1 MFGCVLSVAGG
12 LQVVVDRIEEDRV
25 VIEWCDTSTSDLPA
39 SIFPVDLHEGA
50 VVTLYFRLASP
61 ADAPLPGPNLDG
73 TDLHAAGRPVPA
85 APDPRGS
92 SRTEIY
98 P

>member
-39 SIFPVDLHEGA
+39 SIFPADLREGA

-61 ADAPLPGPNLDG
+61 ADAPLPGSSLDG
-73 TDLHAAGRPVPA
+73 TDLHAAGRPVSA